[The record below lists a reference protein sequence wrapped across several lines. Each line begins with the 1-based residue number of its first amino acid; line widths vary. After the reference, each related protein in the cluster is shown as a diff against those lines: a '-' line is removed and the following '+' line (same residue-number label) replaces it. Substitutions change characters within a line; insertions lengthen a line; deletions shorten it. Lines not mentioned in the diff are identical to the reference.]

1 MGEAQADRYPRLALQ
16 PVRVG
21 REGSEQVNDQA
32 DTQKPNTMDN
42 PFGITKEDVLNLCVE
57 RLIEQ
62 IDGDI
67 GETVVDIVQAR
78 VKESVAKQV
87 PDAISKALDSELQRL
102 LEARITPV
110 DMWGDPTGEATTI
123 RDQLHKRAVTFFNE
137 KVDNEGRPT
146 SYGGSPR
153 YQRIYADL
161 ANTAFSKAVKDNIDT
176 IAAAVKTSVRETIW
190 RDMDTALNQAFNV
203 KIKKS

>member
-1 MGEAQADRYPRLALQ
+1 
-16 PVRVG
+16 
-21 REGSEQVNDQA
+21 
-32 DTQKPNTMDN
+32 MDN
-42 PFGITKEDVLNLCVE
+42 PFGITKEDVLNLCAE
-57 RLIEQ
+57 RLIGQ
-62 IDGDI
+62 IDDSI
-67 GETVVDIVQAR
+67 SENVLNLVRAR
-78 VKESVAKQV
+78 VNESVAKQV
-87 PDAISKALDSELQRL
+87 QDAISKALDSELQRL

-146 SYGGSPR
+146 SYGGYPR

-161 ANTAFSKAVKDNIDT
+161 ANTAFSKAVKDNIET

-190 RDMDTALNQAFNV
+190 RDLDTALNKTFNV
-203 KIKKS
+203 NIKKS